1 MRDRV
6 RRQAEKSTVK
16 GSMFFDAPGAPIF
29 KPEPKN
35 SKNVVYRLDII
46 PYILSKPF
54 QDIPAGEMWY
64 TFDYYSHTVAM
75 ENGTFVS
82 AVCPLKTA
90 GLKCPVC
97 EEARRREKNPK
108 YDYKEDI
115 KPLLPKH
122 RQLFNVINSRD
133 PNSQIQIWD
142 TSYFAFGQNLESR
155 LSTLDSDEEDY
166 LLFFLPSNGY
176 NLRLQFS
183 LSSLG
188 GGKDFLS
195 VSNIEFKERAEQYDD
210 DIIKEAYQLD
220 KIVRILPYGQLKN
233 MFFPDDVFSDDE
245 DDDEEE
251 YEEKRTV
258 KSSKRKPAPVVDDD
272 EDEDEEDEKPQ
283 KAKKAKVVE
292 PEDDDD
298 DEEEEK
304 EEVKKPARRGR
315 PPKAAKPVVEDEDND
330 EDEEEEK
337 PEKSSKV
344 PRCPAKSEDD
354 DEDDEDDEID
364 YGKKAKENA
373 KAHARKA
380 VKEEVEDDEED
391 EDEDDAPKTS
401 RRRGAAKPKSE
412 PEEDN
417 DEDEEEEKP
426 KKSSAKG
433 KCPNGYRWGVDWDNQ
448 DTEDVCEKCD
458 LWMECYKASK

>member
-283 KAKKAKVVE
+283 KAKVVE

-298 DEEEEK
+298 EEE

-354 DEDDEDDEID
+354 EDDEID

-391 EDEDDAPKTS
+391 EDEDDAPKAS